1 MTIIQQQ
8 SFSSMKD
15 VKKALRRVARVTT
28 CIELLKD
35 IEFRECVFSNITL
48 RSVTNVKGCK
58 VKIVNC
64 NFVNCNI
71 FFGDLETLSMD
82 ITSCSLIRTFI
93 DATEGRKVKLRIED
107 SKIKHSELIL
117 YNVLLRKNKLAHN
130 VIRLELMKKRD
141 YIKDTLNYNTW
152 WKNHFKEAPYADC
165 YSVGS
170 FGTYNGEVTYFPKVD
185 VVIAGCW
192 KGSLKQFEKEVR
204 RVVEQD
210 VMELLNVPAM
220 DAVVGYFKVLQATI
234 D

>member
-15 VKKALRRVARVTT
+15 VKKALRRVAHVTT
-28 CIELLKD
+28 SIELLED
-35 IEFRECVFSNITL
+35 IEFRECTFSNVTL
-48 RSVTNVKGCK
+48 RFETNVKGCT
-58 VKIVNC
+58 VKINNC
-64 NFVNCNI
+64 NFVNCSI

-82 ITSCSLIRTFI
+82 ITVCYLKRTFI
-93 DATEGRKVKLRIED
+93 DATAGRKVNLHIED
-107 SKIKHSELIL
+107 SKIKHSSLWL
-117 YNVLLRKNKLAHN
+117 LNVLLRKNKLSHN
-130 VIRLELMKKRD
+130 VIRLELFEKGKDMKA
-141 YIKDTLNYNTW
+141 TLLYNTW
-152 WKNHFKEAPYADC
+152 WKNHFKEAPYTDC

>member
-1 MTIIQQQ
+1 MTIIQRQ
-8 SFSSMKD
+8 SFSSMND
-15 VKKALRRVARVTT
+15 IKKALRRVAHVTT
-28 CIELLKD
+28 SIELLEN
-35 IEFRECVFSNITL
+35 IEFRECEFSNVTL
-48 RSVTNVKGCK
+48 RFETNVKGCTVK
-58 VKIVNC
+58 VNNC

-71 FFGDLETLSMD
+71 FFGTLETLSVN
-82 ITSCSLIRTFI
+82 ITVCYLNRTFI
-93 DATEGRKVKLRIED
+93 DATNGYKVNLRIGD
-107 SKIKHSELIL
+107 SKIKHSELRL
-117 YNVLLRKNKLAHN
+117 YNVLLRKNKLSHN
-130 VIRLELMKKRD
+130 VIRLELIEKGKDMKA
-141 YIKDTLNYNTW
+141 TLLYNTW
-152 WKNHFKEAPYADC
+152 WENHFKEAPYADC

-170 FGTYNGEVTYFPKVD
+170 FGTYNGDVTYFPKVD